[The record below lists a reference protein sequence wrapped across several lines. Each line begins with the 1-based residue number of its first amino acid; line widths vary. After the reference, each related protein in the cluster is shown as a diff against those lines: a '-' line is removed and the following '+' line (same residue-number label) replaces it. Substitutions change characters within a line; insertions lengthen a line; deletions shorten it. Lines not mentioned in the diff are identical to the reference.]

1 MNKNDMKE
9 KSETCWTENY
19 YAPMQPAIAFWV
31 IISLSIIWRLGTSWV
46 LIARSIILIMIARM
60 QNTSISIT
68 TIRQQLLLKPA
79 ARMFV
84 SQLLS

>member
-31 IISLSIIWRLGTSWV
+31 IISLSIIWGLEQVGY
-46 LIARSIILIMIARM
+46 
-60 QNTSISIT
+60 
-68 TIRQQLLLKPA
+68 LLPEA
-79 ARMFV
+79 
-84 SQLLS
+84 SS